1 MERKGNKQRI
11 RQTKIKL
18 EMEREDRERKTK
30 KNESC
35 EGQRNSKA
43 KILFEEKKMAIRFLV
58 GATIASK

>member
-1 MERKGNKQRI
+1 
-11 RQTKIKL
+11 
-18 EMEREDRERKTK
+18 MEREDRERKTK